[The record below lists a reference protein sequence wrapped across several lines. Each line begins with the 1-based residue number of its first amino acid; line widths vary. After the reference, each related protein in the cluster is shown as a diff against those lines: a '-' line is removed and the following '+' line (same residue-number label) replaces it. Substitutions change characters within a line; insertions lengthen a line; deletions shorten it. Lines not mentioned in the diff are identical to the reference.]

1 MFGRIRL
8 CSYFFAH
15 PVSPKLNFEEKII
28 KISIDPIEIFL
39 FFNNLFCLVGS
50 TSDSFLMSAAP
61 YQPPK
66 NGAKIIIVGG
76 GSFGLSTAHALSLK
90 AKGYDI
96 HVYDREKIPASDAA
110 STGK

>member
-1 MFGRIRL
+1 MFGRTRL
-8 CSYFFAH
+8 YLYFFAH
-15 PVSPKLNFEEKII
+15 PVSPKLNFEEKFI
-28 KISIDPIEIFL
+28 KISNDPIEFSSSLTICPVSL
-39 FFNNLFCLVGS
+39 IPS
-50 TSDSFLMSAAP
+50 SASFLMPAAP